1 MRKLVLS
8 VLALISFIVPL
19 SAEVVVLQDSF
30 DGSSLD
36 SSKWNTL
43 LPFSDSSVSV
53 GGGAV
58 NLVARGTIVTKTPF
72 TAPYTLTG
80 SFINQNNTAHS
91 AYSVFLLNFRTSGN
105 VISGDIY
112 KNLDGFMIS
121 FWPRSTVG
129 GSEGLFLTVANPAS
143 PYGETKTTN
152 LASQSFFPIT
162 GQEHFFSLADYGD
175 RFTFDVDGIRMFDYT
190 SSTSF
195 GNKLGFASR
204 ETLQFT
210 GSDYTGDVVINSVQV
225 SVPEPS
231 SFSLLLIG
239 VAGVASRRLL
249 KRRS

>member
-8 VLALISFIVPL
+8 VLALISFIAPL
-19 SAEVVVLQDSF
+19 SAEVLVLQDSF

-58 NLVARGTIVTKTPF
+58 NLVARGTIVTKTSF

-231 SFSLLLIG
+231 SLSLLVLGG
-239 VAGVASRRLL
+239 VAMAFGRR
-249 KRRS
+249 KRS

>member
-1 MRKLVLS
+1 MRNLILS
-8 VLALISFIVPL
+8 AFTVTFFISSL
-19 SAEVVVLQDSF
+19 SAEVVVFQDTF

-36 SSKWNTL
+36 GSKWNTL

-53 GGGAV
+53 GSGAV
-58 NLVARGTIVTKTPF
+58 NLVARGTIVTKTSF

-195 GNKLGFASR
+195 GNKVGFASR

-231 SFSLLLIG
+231 SLSLLALGG
-239 VAGVASRRLL
+239 VVVASRRLL